1 MNGIL
6 WPQRDQGWVARYQ
19 TSMTG
24 KHVPALALQEREGEL
39 LDAVRAAGVPAAELF
54 GDANVLAA
62 EDAVELATPDE
73 AVRTSLG
80 GGLRPALREVGGT
93 LVGLAAVSLLI
104 ILLRKGWS
112 VDVDRT
118 SALVAVSLAVG
129 YMGWVVSR
137 ALFSGGRPMATFGVL
152 AAAGAVTVAGIAWE
166 ASLNGDDVV
175 ASDVSVPL
183 LGLGMLAPG
192 VLVLVAASRLPQ
204 PTLREDWDDAEWLR
218 RFRSGLRTRLVPS
231 ATTRG
236 HVDEVHQT
244 IRTGTASAFE
254 EFGHPLVLA
263 RQLADADRTGRTRR
277 WWVSVIAGT
286 GTPLAAA
293 ALTHTNDSWGAL
305 TMPLVVIFVLIAVV
319 TLLVRWSDRPW
330 RTRR

>member
-1 MNGIL
+1 MNVTM
-6 WPQRDQGWVARYQ
+6 WAQQDQGWVSRYR

-24 KHVPALALQEREGEL
+24 KHVPALALQERESEL
-39 LDAVRAAGVPAAELF
+39 LDAVREAGVPAAELF
-54 GDANVLAA
+54 GDANALAT

-73 AVRTSLG
+73 AVRMSLG
-80 GGLRPALREVGGT
+80 GGLRRALREVGGT
-93 LVGLAAVSLLI
+93 LSGLAAVSLLS
-104 ILLRKGWS
+104 ILFRGGWS
-112 VDVDRT
+112 VDVPIT
-118 SALVAVSLAVG
+118 SALIAVSLTVG
-129 YMGWVVSR
+129 YTGWVVSR
-137 ALFSGGRPMATFGVL
+137 ALFSGGRPIATSGVL
-152 AAAGAVTVAGIAWE
+152 AAAGAVAVAGIAW
-166 ASLNGDDVV
+166 AARLNADDVV
-175 ASDVSVPL
+175 ARDVSVPL
-183 LGLGMLAPG
+183 MGLGMLAPG

-244 IRTGTASAFE
+244 IKAGTASAFE

-263 RQLADADRTGRTRR
+263 RQLSEADRTGRTRR

-293 ALTHTNDSWGAL
+293 ALTQTNDSWGAV
-305 TMPLVVIFVLIAVV
+305 TRPLVVIFVLLAVV
-319 TLLVRWSDRPW
+319 SLLVRWRDRPW
-330 RTRR
+330 RTR